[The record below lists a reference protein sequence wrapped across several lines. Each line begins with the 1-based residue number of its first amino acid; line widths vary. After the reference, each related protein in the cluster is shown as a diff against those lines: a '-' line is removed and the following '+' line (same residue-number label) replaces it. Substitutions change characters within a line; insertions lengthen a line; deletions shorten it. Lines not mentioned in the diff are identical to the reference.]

1 MTDATAAPHAD
12 RSEPPPIRVLIVED
26 HQMFAEALAR
36 ALQDEPDIRIDGI
49 CSRLELAREFLRRVH
64 VDVVLMDYRLPDGDG
79 IVAARYVRVE
89 HPRTKVIIVTAT
101 EEREALNEALDA
113 GCSGFISKSESLIHL
128 PSAIRGAMVG
138 NTAISPAMV
147 AKLIEQDRHPRGF
160 ADGLTPREVD
170 VLQLLAQGWGN
181 TAIREQL
188 FMSEHTLRNY
198 VARIN
203 SKLGTHSKLEAAT
216 KALRMGL
223 VELDAE
229 ESTDGPRLVA
239 VPRPPG

>member
-1 MTDATAAPHAD
+1 MTEPAP
-12 RSEPPPIRVLIVED
+12 EPQSDPTEPASIRVLIVED

-49 CSRLELAREFLRRVH
+49 CSRLDDAREFLRRVR

-89 HPRTKVIIVTAT
+89 HPQTKVIIVTAT
-101 EEREALNEALDA
+101 EEREALSEALEA
-113 GCSGFISKSESLIHL
+113 GCSGFITKSESLIHL

-138 NTAISPAMV
+138 NTAISPTMV
-147 AKLIEQDRHPRGF
+147 AKLVEQEKRHRGHE
-160 ADGLTPREVD
+160 DGLTPREIE

-181 TAIREQL
+181 SAIREQL

-198 VARIN
+198 VYRIN

-216 KALRMGL
+216 KALRLGL

-229 ESTDGPRLVA
+229 DSQGGPRLVA